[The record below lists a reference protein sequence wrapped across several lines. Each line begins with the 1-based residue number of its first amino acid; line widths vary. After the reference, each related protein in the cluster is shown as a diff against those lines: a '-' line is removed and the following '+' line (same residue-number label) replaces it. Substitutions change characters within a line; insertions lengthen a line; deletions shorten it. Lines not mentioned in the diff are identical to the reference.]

1 MPMVATQYIILVE
14 YNSFKRIMTERY
26 CYKFL
31 IMYKAV
37 LKSLGWQKEFYQ
49 IIVSVTDIVL
59 THIYM
64 NSDLLTQ
71 K

>member
-1 MPMVATQYIILVE
+1 MSEQ
-14 YNSFKRIMTERY
+14 Y

-49 IIVSVTDIVL
+49 IIVSVTDLVL
-59 THIYM
+59 PHIGM
-64 NSDLLTQ
+64 NSDLLT
-71 K
+71 